1 MNQNIPDAMPALRSQ
16 QWILW
21 SIFFVTLPL
30 RMYTNWLAFG
40 AILVGLFK
48 RHGLPKFNKEYVQK
62 IIFDENLQML
72 PYLGVV
78 AMAGSANFILY
89 MPVIIHG
96 YLEVSPLFKDYIEK
110 GVAHKPQLIELKSD
124 IEIYIGLY
132 LIAVWFVGW
141 SSLITIL
148 MYWQIMRVRYMMS
161 AHSQAAFRR
170 IDQKIKGYTASP
182 RCPSIVR
189 GGYLKVTGMLGSM
202 AEMEGAQ
209 GAGAGRGGLMSKCN
223 IF

>member
-1 MNQNIPDAMPALRSQ
+1 MPSLRSQ

-40 AILVGLFK
+40 AIIVGLFK

-96 YLEVSPLFKDYIEK
+96 YLEVSPLFKDILSRKPNAPIISMATFKDYIDK

-170 IDQKIKGYTASP
+170 IDLKIKGYTASP
-182 RCPSIVR
+182 RCPSFVR

-202 AEMEGAQ
+202 AEMEGV
-209 GAGAGRGGLMSKCN
+209 
-223 IF
+223 

>member
-1 MNQNIPDAMPALRSQ
+1 MPALKTQ

-21 SIFFVTLPL
+21 AIFFITLPL
-30 RMYTNWLAFG
+30 RMYTNWLALG
-40 AILVGLFK
+40 AILVGLVK
-48 RHGLPKFNKEYVQK
+48 KHGIPKFNKEFVQK

-89 MPVIIHG
+89 TPLIIHG
-96 YLEVSPLFKDYIEK
+96 YLEVSPLFKDILARKPNAPIISMTTFKDYIEK
-110 GVAHKPQLIELKSD
+110 GVAHKAQLIELKSD

-148 MYWQIMRVRYMMS
+148 MYWQIMRVRCMMS

-170 IDQKIKGYTASP
+170 IDQKIKGYLGHP

-189 GGYLKVTGMLGSM
+189 GVYLKLTGFLGGM
-202 AEMEGAQ
+202 AEMEQ
-209 GAGAGRGGLMSKCN
+209 K
-223 IF
+223 